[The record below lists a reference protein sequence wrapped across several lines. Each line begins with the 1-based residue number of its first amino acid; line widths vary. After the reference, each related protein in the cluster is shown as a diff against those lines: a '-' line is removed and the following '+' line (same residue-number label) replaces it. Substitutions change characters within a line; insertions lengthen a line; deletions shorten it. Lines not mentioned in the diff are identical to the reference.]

1 MGTRAPTWM
10 AWSLMALSVALLL
23 GGIALSRA
31 ASSTVSDR
39 PFGGETDDS
48 SVVVNL
54 VTLLPFSVVGAI
66 IASRHPRNA
75 IGWLFCSVGVTI
87 GLNSFVGDYAEFWLA
102 SGFGMSSLGETAA
115 WLSSWLWILLVY
127 FPTSLL
133 LLLFPD
139 GRLPS
144 PRWRPVAWGVAL
156 GTAGGVVGNA
166 LKAGP
171 LVDFPQIANPYGV
184 DSPVVGMVGVA
195 GSIVAGSSMMGSAV
209 SLIVRLRRSGR
220 VERQQIK
227 WLAYGGAIMVGGV
240 CGGVLV
246 IPWNVPVSIV
256 IMSVSLLGLPV
267 FTGIAIVRYHLYDID
282 ILINRTLVYAT
293 LTATLTLVYFGG
305 VAGLQ
310 ELLSPVMGEDNGL
323 AVVASTLLIAAL
335 FNPLRRRIQTFI
347 DRRFYRKKYD
357 ARKTLEGFSARL
369 RDETDLKALND
380 DLVYVVR
387 ETMQPAHVSVW
398 LRTVHHFREGS
409 GAGVVYEGRIVGRDG
424 HALDWFDDS
433 TSVQLWHPMQED
445 PGEVLAWRDW
455 LAELEIRQPF

>member
-1 MGTRAPTWM
+1 MTRGTREQGRGAGGSIRLA
-10 AWSLMALSVALLL
+10 AWLAWALVALSVALL
-23 GGIALSRA
+23 GIGFVLSLATRSLVPNL
-31 ASSTVSDR
+31 SS
-39 PFGGETDDS
+39 GETEDAN
-48 SVVVNL
+48 VVTIL
-54 VTLLPFSVVGAI
+54 ITLLPFSVVGAI

-75 IGWLFCSVGVTI
+75 IGWLFCGVGVTV
-87 GLNSFVGDYAEFWLA
+87 GFNSFAGDYADYWLA
-102 SGFGMSSLGETAA
+102 SGFGTVGLGETAA
-115 WLSSWLWILLVY
+115 WASSWLWSLLV
-127 FPTSLL
+127 FVPLSLL

-144 PRWRPVAWGVAL
+144 PRWRPVAWGVVL
-156 GTAGGVVGNA
+156 GSAGGVLGNA
-166 LKAGP
+166 LKPGP
-171 LVDFPQIANPYGV
+171 LLDFPQIANPFGV
-184 DSPVVGMVGVA
+184 DSPVVWLVGVA
-195 GSIVAGSSMMGSAV
+195 GSIVAAGSMVASAV
-209 SLIVRLRRSGR
+209 SLIVRLRRVGR
-220 VERQQIK
+220 EQRQQIK

-256 IMSVSLLGLPV
+256 IMSFSLLGLPV

-310 ELLSPVMGEDNGL
+310 ELLSPVMGEGNRL

-380 DLVYVVR
+380 ELVNVVR
-387 ETMQPAHVSVW
+387 ETMQPAYVSLW
-398 LRTVHHFREGS
+398 LRPDPASEG
-409 GAGVVYEGRIVGRDG
+409 E
-424 HALDWFDDS
+424 
-433 TSVQLWHPMQED
+433 
-445 PGEVLAWRDW
+445 
-455 LAELEIRQPF
+455 QPA